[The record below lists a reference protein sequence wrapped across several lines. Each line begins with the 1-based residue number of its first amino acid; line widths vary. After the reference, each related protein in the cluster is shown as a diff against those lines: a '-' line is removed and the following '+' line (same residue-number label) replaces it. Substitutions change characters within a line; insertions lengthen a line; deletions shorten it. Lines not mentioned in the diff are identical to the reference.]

1 MCGRYALTTPK
12 RLIERFPQYRFP
24 AMTPRYNIAP
34 TQEIVALRN
43 DARGEASLMPWGMG
57 GNINARSETVAVKPS
72 FRESLRVRRAVVF
85 ADGYYEWQKRP
96 DGSQP
101 YFIHRADE
109 EPFVF
114 AALWD
119 ATGCTIIT
127 TDAAPQ
133 LASIHDR
140 MPVVLSD
147 EFRDAWLANVALESE
162 AATALLT
169 APLGDLV
176 AYPVSTAV
184 NRVANDSPV
193 LVARVEPPEQRG
205 LFS

>member
-1 MCGRYALTTPK
+1 
-12 RLIERFPQYRFP
+12 
-24 AMTPRYNIAP
+24 
-34 TQEIVALRN
+34 
-43 DARGEASLMPWGMG
+43 MPWGMG
-57 GNINARSETVAVKPS
+57 GNINARAETVAVKPS
-72 FRESLRVRRAVVF
+72 FRESLRIRRAVVF

-101 YFIHRADE
+101 YFIHRPDE

-127 TDAAPQ
+127 TDATPQ

-140 MPVVLSD
+140 MPVVLPD

-176 AYPVSTAV
+176 AYPVSIAV